1 MRTNIDLQ
9 EDLLK
14 EAGSYSQTTTKKDL
28 VHEALATYVA
38 VKKRESAM
46 TSYKRKVNEIQALT
60 KRIKTGVDCRD
71 LLRADRERI

>member
-38 VKKRESAM
+38 VKKRDAQLIEYQEKMKAFRDR
-46 TSYKRKVNEIQALT
+46 YPRIQ
-60 KRIKTGVDCRD
+60 VDVDTRD
-71 LLRADRERI
+71 LIREDRDSH